1 MGFSLGYIRTP
12 QALLLNNKMK
22 KQNRLV
28 EANDLFNAFVLGRI
42 GRLEANRNNPAELQ
56 KIIGHIR

>member
-1 MGFSLGYIRTP
+1 
-12 QALLLNNKMK
+12 MK